1 MRLRRITTL
10 FALLAL
16 PLALW
21 GIRRKQAKALVPQPR
36 GLVLGMYTGDPDYLY
51 EKELRRI
58 QGTGATCVTLQAIYR
73 MDTGHSNEVHRHP
86 TSSPTE
92 AALLENFRIARRLGL
107 RVMFFPTINLRDE
120 KENVTFWRGNIAP
133 SDWDAW
139 WASYTAF
146 NLRLATLAQEGG
158 VEWYSLGTE
167 MASTHPFTERWCQL
181 AKDVRQAFKG
191 KLTYS
196 VNFDSHDSFEF
207 GSCLDVIGMN
217 TYDPIAKY
225 DEYPTTAQIND
236 AWWWIVAKA
245 RTLRARFDRPVM
257 ITEVGYPSV
266 AHAHVGPWDF
276 RTGKPLDIPL
286 QDHLLKGAFGVLRHW
301 SDGDAVFYYLYGENL
316 GDRNPDGSLKEPGG
330 LEDRTYAVWGKP
342 AEATLREYFAR
353 PIWEGHVPPKQ
364 EDIHAA
370 VLETLKSHARKARDF
385 EDYTEPRWVTAWKAA
400 HPGDVLEVEKA
411 LKDEPPPAAKIPKGR
426 ER

>member
-1 MRLRRITTL
+1 MPFRRLL
-10 FALLAL
+10 SLVSLALL
-16 PLALW
+16 PLAVW
-21 GIRRKQAKALVPQPR
+21 GVRRRQAKALVPQPR
-36 GLVLGMYTGDPDYLY
+36 GIVLGMYTGEPDYVY
-51 EKELRRI
+51 DKEMARI
-58 QGTGATCVTLQAIYR
+58 KATGATCVTLQAIYR
-73 MDTGHSNEVHRHP
+73 MDSGHSNEVHRHP

-92 AALLENFRIARRLGL
+92 AALLENFRIAKRLGL
-107 RVMFFPTINLRDE
+107 RVMFFPTINLKDE

-139 WASYTAF
+139 WKSYTAF
-146 NLRLATLAQEGG
+146 NVRLATLAQEGG
-158 VEWYSLGTE
+158 VEWFSLGTE
-167 MASTHPFTERWCQL
+167 MASTHPFTDRWCKL
-181 AKDVRQAFKG
+181 AEDVRKVFKG

-207 GSCLDVIGMN
+207 GKCLDVIGMN

-225 DEYPTTAQIND
+225 DDYPTQAQIND

-276 RTGKPLDIPL
+276 RTDKPTDVPL
-286 QDHLLKGAFGVLRHW
+286 QDFLLKGTFGVLRHW

-316 GDRNPDGSLKEPGG
+316 GDRNPDGSRKEPGG
-330 LEDRTYAVWGKP
+330 MDDRTYAVWGKP
-342 AEATLREYFAR
+342 SESTLKAYFAQ
-353 PIWEGHVPPKQ
+353 PIWEGHIAPKA
-364 EDIHAA
+364 EDIHTA
-370 VLETLKSHARKARDF
+370 VIETLKSHARKARDF
-385 EDYTEPRWVTAWKAA
+385 EDYTEPHWVAEWRKA
-400 HPGDVLEVEKA
+400 HPQDWTEAQAA
-411 LKDEPPPAAKIPKGR
+411 LAKEPPPPRKVPKGK